1 MMDIPCGCA
10 RAPAYGYGK
19 KHANNP
25 PKRDER
31 AVLGSLLEDGWTSPS
46 GRVHSGACPGDDVFT
61 LPSGEAKCASLFSKI
76 LARRFGP
83 DLGGCRI
90 RGFETV
96 PEMLAQARSKR
107 IVGLEMIHG
116 DIVDHLNRSSS
127 TSHLALAWLDFIGEP
142 DAKKLLA
149 AVNLAARGTFMQEGR
164 TTFLALTFKNFQQ
177 RKLWLDEAMNATA
190 ASCGGLANAGGR
202 VERLAAW
209 IAALIRE
216 AGRGGLSVEIA
227 RCNSYPS
234 PINKRLMHSI
244 VLAVVRLPGFEPAR
258 VAQPS
263 PFALGW
269 IGSAALPRRAEGP
282 TSSFEKAR
290 RARLAGHECLGFLP
304 PDDVAAEDPRPARGA
319 RKTSA
324 STAGSSIA
332 DDLSWRDLVGMGVP
346 GFRPLD
352 LTERQ
357 DGQARASYAAK
368 RRKGLLD
375 DVPFDK
381 WLSSMVRRRAKAS
394 A

>member
-1 MMDIPCGCA
+1 MDTPYGSA
-10 RAPAYGYGK
+10 HAPAYGYGK

-46 GRVHSGACPGDDVFT
+46 GQVHSGALPGDAVLT

-76 LARRFGP
+76 LARKFGP

-90 RGFETV
+90 RGFETSL
-96 PEMLAQARSKR
+96 EMLGQARAKG
-107 IVGLEMIHG
+107 VAGLEMIHG

-127 TSHLALAWLDFIGEP
+127 ISHVALAWLDFIGEP

-149 AVNLAARGTFMQEGR
+149 AVNFAARGTFMREGR

-177 RKLWLDEAMNATA
+177 RKLWIDEAMDATA
-190 ASCGGLANAGGR
+190 ASCGALADAGGR

-244 VLAVVRLPGFEPAR
+244 VLAVVQLPGFEPAR

-269 IGSAALPRRAEGP
+269 IGSAALPRRADGP
-282 TSSFEKAR
+282 FTFLEKAR
-290 RARLAGHECLGFLP
+290 RVRAAGHEVLGFLP
-304 PDDVAAEDPRPARGA
+304 PDDVGAESPRLDRDARKSAAPAR
-319 RKTSA
+319 SA
-324 STAGSSIA
+324 T
-332 DDLSWRDLVGMGVP
+332 DDLSWRDLVGLGVP

-375 DVPFDK
+375 DVPFDE
-381 WLSSMVRRRAKAS
+381 WLSSMVGRRAKAS